1 MNKEVYFEYDD
12 HCILK
17 GRILQKVFRI
27 MPKGITDE
35 YYGHINFDDDFLRN
49 MFYRY
54 YYVIS
59 VDSVCELV
67 SVNGGVEKIKDKIN
81 HSINFV
87 IPIEKAYCDLDSL
100 MLNEQKVE
108 YVPISGEWLREE
120 VSKYN
125 APSNGFVLDPLFEYH
140 FCSYIVS
147 QYIEFE
153 PIHINLSRPLMAED
167 EKKEE
172 VYYSSD
178 KYKVETTYMQDD
190 GEGERYSYSDLFLTI
205 RDAVEAKKKHFE
217 VTDVLRFTD
226 EVYDDWNNIDFEE
239 IKEEIIKRLEK

>member
-35 YYGHINFDDDFLRN
+35 YYGHINCDDDFLRK

-108 YVPISGEWLREE
+108 YVPINGKWLREE

-125 APSNGFVLDPLFEYH
+125 APSNGFVLD
-140 FCSYIVS
+140 SYLNITSVHIVS

-153 PIHINLSRPLMAED
+153 PIHINLSRPLIAED
-167 EKKEE
+167 EKDE

-178 KYKVETTYMQDD
+178 KYKVETTYMQAD
-190 GEGERYSYSDLFLTI
+190 GGNERYSYSDLFLTI

-226 EVYDDWNNIDFEE
+226 GVYDDWNNIDFEE